1 MKFLNK
7 KCFITSS
14 LLNQR
19 ISRTTVQ
26 SNTLLNTMLFTWS
39 NRSVLTSLVNSTFKV
54 LELNKVSINVS
65 SMQHSSSQS
74 LANSCNAFPR
84 NSLSLR
90 M

>member
-7 KCFITSS
+7 KCFINSS

-26 SNTLLNTMLFTWS
+26 SNTLLKTMLFTWP
-39 NRSVLTSLVNSTFKV
+39 NRSVLTSMVNSTFKV
-54 LELNKVSINVS
+54 LELNKVSVMS